1 MVHSLLIARVKDF
14 PDAYYLQR
22 SLSFPYDDES
32 IGEFGR
38 WVKTDMNMYEENAE
52 YYHFELPDKNGDVWD
67 KISAVYDYCIL
78 GGRWADKEHPCV
90 DTYKNILNRYPDDDE
105 SYSIMVDFQHERISY
120 PKQEGLWN
128 DDDLVYVM
136 DTHR

>member
-38 WVKTDMNMYEENAE
+38 WVKTDMNMHEENAE

-78 GGRWADKEHPCV
+78 GGRWADKERPCV
-90 DTYKNILNRYPDDDE
+90 DTYKNILNRYPDDDD